1 MRMLTESIY
10 TLISISF
17 LLMWRCRSSHLKGVT
32 GIEGDVV
39 RLTFL
44 LFCVM
49 GIGNPIRSSFFKIQR
64 QIESSQG
71 GGDFLFFQAAEGLK
85 LCFLCFTCGFVL
97 WNLDKHQLETSYT
110 NIQQV
115 SRRMALL
122 EKKWFDQNTHSH
134 THTFV
139 NSGSNAALFQI
150 LSISWY
156 TVHNDVLFEESFPV
170 DRQSKYFFSVRW
182 WTEKMFCDSWRCRL
196 T

>member
-17 LLMWRCRSSHLKGVT
+17 LLMLRCRFSHLKSVSWLT
-32 GIEGDVV
+32 ETVPGIEGDVV

-49 GIGNPIRSSFFKIQR
+49 VIGNPIRSSFFKIQS

-97 WNLDKHQLETSYT
+97 WNLDKHQLETSHT

-115 SRRMALL
+115 YRRMALL
-122 EKKWFDQNTHSH
+122 YELLVTRSYPD
-134 THTFV
+134 
-139 NSGSNAALFQI
+139 
-150 LSISWY
+150 
-156 TVHNDVLFEESFPV
+156 
-170 DRQSKYFFSVRW
+170 
-182 WTEKMFCDSWRCRL
+182 
-196 T
+196 